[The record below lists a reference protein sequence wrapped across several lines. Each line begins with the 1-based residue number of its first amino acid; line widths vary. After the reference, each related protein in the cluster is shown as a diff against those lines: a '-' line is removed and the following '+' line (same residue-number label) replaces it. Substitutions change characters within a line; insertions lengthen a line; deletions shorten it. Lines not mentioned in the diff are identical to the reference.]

1 MTMKKCSGFH
11 NNALASFDREA
22 LSIPAGAAT
31 ETADKMPMI
40 VISLSRYSKYCFTSI
55 LAYLEHEIDF
65 SLDNR
70 MSYRCDGEGL
80 AILEKRE
87 PGAPTPGFRQ
97 TLATWQDYKPGS
109 PRRSPASVLQ
119 GKRVIC
125 RMIFD
130 REVYQTTLH
139 ERCRG

>member
-40 VISLSRYSKYCFTSI
+40 VISLSRYSKYCFTST
-55 LAYLEHEIDF
+55 LAYLKHGIDF

-70 MSYRCDGEGL
+70 MSFCCDGEGL
-80 AILEKRE
+80 AILRS
-87 PGAPTPGFRQ
+87 GSLRRHH
-97 TLATWQDYKPGS
+97 QDFGRLLQPAGLRS
-109 PRRSPASVLQ
+109 EERRV
-119 GKRVIC
+119 GK
-125 RMIFD
+125 
-130 REVYQTTLH
+130 E
-139 ERCRG
+139 